1 MQCST
6 HYFDMKANILAD
18 FQIRISVPLKRRSNA
33 SQVVGIN
40 VKNDQKMMYF
50 HKNKEKMMKF

>member
-1 MQCST
+1 
-6 HYFDMKANILAD
+6 MKANILAD
-18 FQIRISVPLKRRSNA
+18 FQIRISVPLNRHSNA